1 MLLLPSG
8 KTREDVLGKRICV
21 VTSDTPFVEGGH
33 LVIAREIVRQL
44 EKFGYEAALVRT
56 PQNPFGKQVGA
67 YLATANT
74 VLSEGGDGKKI
85 DGIVSLRFPSF
96 ALKHPR
102 HACWLNHRMREYYDL
117 WPKFREKLSW
127 KGRIKERVRR
137 FIIHKLDEHC
147 LDHRVMKL
155 YAQSATIATRLS
167 TWGGHHAEVLHPPAV
182 EAPYRTE
189 GYDPYIF
196 AVSRIIDHKRVDL
209 LVRAAAKAG
218 VRAVIAG
225 EGPDLERV
233 KSLARELGADARIS
247 FPGRIDEAAKL
258 DHYARCRAVCYPSFN
273 EDYGLVTLEAFSSGK
288 ALIAC
293 NDGGGLTELVEDNHN
308 GFLTEPDV
316 HSLSL
321 ALQSVIENRTEAER
335 LGAEALKT
343 AAAHS
348 WEDAIRKLV
357 EW

>member
-1 MLLLPSG
+1 MA
-8 KTREDVLGKRICV
+8 KRICV
-21 VTSDTPFVEGGH
+21 VTSDIPFVEGGH

-44 EKFGYEAALVRT
+44 EKFGYEATLVRT
-56 PQNPFGKQVGA
+56 PQNPFGKQFGA

-96 ALKHPR
+96 AIKHPR

-117 WPKFREKLSW
+117 WPKFRERLSW
-127 KGRIKERVRR
+127 KGKIKERVRR

-147 LDHRVMKL
+147 LDHRVKKL
-155 YAQSATIATRLS
+155 YAQSATIAARL
-167 TWGGHHAEVLHPPAV
+167 TNWGGHRAEVLHPPAV
-182 EAPYRTE
+182 EAPYHTE

-196 AVSRIIDHKRVDL
+196 CVSRIIDHKRIDL
-209 LVRAAAKAG
+209 LVRAAAAAG
-218 VRAVIAG
+218 VRVVIAG
-225 EGPDLERV
+225 EGPDLDAMRA
-233 KSLARELGADARIS
+233 LARELGAETRIG
-247 FPGRIDEAAKL
+247 FTGRIDEATKL

-288 ALIAC
+288 ALICCA
-293 NDGGGLTELVEDNHN
+293 DGGGLTELVEDNRN
-308 GFLTEPDV
+308 GIIAQPEV

-321 ALQSVIENRTEAER
+321 ALQSVIENRADAER
-335 LGAEALKT
+335 LGAAALKT
-343 AAAHS
+343 AAAHT
-348 WEDAIRKLV
+348 WEKTIARLV